1 MGNWGVGIFE
11 GDFELD
17 FLEIYNEL
25 RARGHNP
32 EAAGMLM
39 VETFLIEVDAAKY
52 ELGTVVI
59 AAAQLISNEL
69 TEEWRDGALTAI
81 EMMEPGD
88 RLLWADLPRDAA
100 GISRPGAQINL
111 ARQKVLWD
119 FHDLLLCYDEIK
131 PLLAAERPHYLHLT
145 SLNGCSECSSV
156 ESESTTAA
164 GKLDSPALTR
174 YNVIEQV
181 RKLVNSLDEKPS

>member
-25 RARGHNP
+25 RAGGHNP
-32 EAAGMLM
+32 EAAAEVM
-39 VETFLIEVDAAKY
+39 VETFLTEGAAAEY
-52 ELGTVVI
+52 ELGIVVI
-59 AAAQLISNEL
+59 VAAQLINNEL
-69 TEEWRDGALTAI
+69 VEEWRDGALTAI

-100 GISRPGAQINL
+100 GISRPGGQVNP

-119 FHDLLLCYDEIK
+119 FHDLLLRYNQTK
-131 PLLAAERPHYLHLT
+131 PLLAADRPHYLHLT
-145 SLNGCSECSSV
+145 SLNGCTEC
-156 ESESTTAA
+156 EPADRALTAAA
-164 GKLDSPALTR
+164 GKLDSPALAN

-181 RKLVNSLDEKPS
+181 RKLVNSLNEELS